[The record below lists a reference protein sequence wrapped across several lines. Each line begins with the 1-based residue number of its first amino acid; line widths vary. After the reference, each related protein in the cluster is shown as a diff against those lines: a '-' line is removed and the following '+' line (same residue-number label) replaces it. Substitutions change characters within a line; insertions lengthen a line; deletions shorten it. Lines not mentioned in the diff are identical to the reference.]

1 MKLEWLLHNTK
12 LLKTIKGETKLK
24 KIAIY
29 LTQEE
34 LNSIVSSL
42 NNNYFVLE
50 EQLRFSEDI
59 TMSNNTKDIEHEM
72 NFIDNLLA
80 RLEKIDFNSGE

>member
-1 MKLEWLLHNTK
+1 
-12 LLKTIKGETKLK
+12 LK